1 MRIPVALL
9 LLLTGLSSHAQTT
22 QGLISGR
29 ILDLRTRK
37 PIGGARISYTST
49 VTDTGGSATSDRS
62 GYYILPLLSPAQY
75 RLRVAAGGYQD
86 QELYELDLRVAARL
100 EVIFRLRPLSDVWEK
115 EQYRSMVLPD
125 NESLVGFYGPDV
137 DTSRSGSFEAA
148 RARNGVLESTISDVI
163 EPAEVRE
170 LPLAGRDVYAALVL
184 QPGVTADA
192 GTSRGLGVSVN
203 GQRPSASNYLL
214 DGLENNQYL
223 TTGPLTTV
231 VPESIQEYRIS
242 TNNFSAEYGR
252 TSGFIANAVTRSGGA
267 TWHGLGYFNLLNELL
282 DANSFERNA
291 QGLPRPPQKEQQL
304 GFAAGGPLIANRL
317 FQSAALDYL
326 RSRSVLDPVTI
337 ALPTT
342 SYINSLP
349 AGSSARSLLNR
360 YSPPPAGGNG
370 TSALQEFAPPASV
383 DRYVGLERLDYLSR
397 DGTQRLMARVNV
409 SNDSRPDFIWSP
421 YKEFVSGLDQDS
433 TSLALAAVTT
443 LRPNLTNEARLGLSS
458 GVLQWNRAHPEIP
471 TLVSVQEGV
480 LLPGSLAA
488 YTYRNHGRNLEVVD
502 NLLWARGRHVFK
514 AGGGILV
521 RQLDGYLDFE
531 SKGLF
536 EFSNLSDFAASSP
549 SAYMIAVDRAAL
561 PDRQIPD
568 PSRTYRYSQ
577 YSVFVQDSFKATSRL
592 AFNFGLRYE
601 NFGAPINIGA
611 VKDAMVELGSG
622 NSLAQSLRAAH
633 IVYPGPG
640 DRQVYASDNN
650 NWAPRF
656 GFSYS
661 PRESGRTLL
670 RGAYGIFYDRPF
682 DNLWQTLSNNNFVYA
697 AAQFTPAPLNYL
709 ASPASLVKTVGGLTA
724 TRDLPYLTLFQ
735 PRIRD
740 GYAQNFFL
748 GVQHQVTESFS
759 LEINTTGS
767 LGRKLITTD
776 IVNRDLSLPAPPGEL
791 GRFAPDLSLI
801 NYRGNQGKSDYNAL
815 SVVSRYRGRHG
826 QLQIAYTW
834 SHSIDNQ
841 SDPLLNDL
849 FNLGFVSFSS
859 TSGDNRTAAY
869 ARQFDSQ
876 SDRGNSDFDQRHNLV
891 FYSIW
896 ELPAAF
902 RGSKAAALLRNWRV
916 SQVAAFR
923 SGFPFSVFAI
933 PTALPDQGGIFE
945 PARANLIDPAHVFL
959 NTAIPGGRQLL
970 NPAAFAPP
978 GATLGNTGRN
988 EFHGPG
994 VYNIDL
1000 SLARSIKLPRLGES
1014 GRLTLRADAYNFLNH
1029 ANLNSPGS
1037 SVLGFPGWGQANFG
1051 RVGENSSFPAA
1062 TPFIETPRRIQLL
1075 VRVEF

>member
-1 MRIPVALL
+1 MKTAVALL
-9 LLLTGLSSHAQTT
+9 LFLTSLAATAQTT

-29 ILDLRTRK
+29 ILDLRTGK
-37 PIGGARISYTST
+37 PIAGARISYIST
-49 VTDTGGSATSDRS
+49 ATDTGGSATSDRS

-75 RLRVAAGGYQD
+75 RLHVAAGGYQD
-86 QELYELDLRVAARL
+86 QELYEMDLQVAARL
-100 EVIFRLRPLSDVWEK
+100 EALFRLRPLSDVWEK
-115 EQYRSMVLPD
+115 GQYRSLVLPD

-148 RARNGVLESTISDVI
+148 RARGGVLESTISYVI
-163 EPAEVRE
+163 DPGDLRE

-184 QPGVTADA
+184 QAGVTADA
-192 GTSRGLGVSVN
+192 GTSRGLGISVN
-203 GQRPSASNYLL
+203 GQRPAASNYLL

-267 TWHGLGYFNLLNELL
+267 KWHGLGYFNLLNEVL
-282 DANSFERNA
+282 DANSFERNTA
-291 QGLPRPPQKEQQL
+291 GLPRPPQKELQL
-304 GFAAGGPLIANRL
+304 GFAAGGPLIASRL
-317 FQSAALDYL
+317 FQSTALDYL
-326 RSRSVLDPVTI
+326 RSRSVLDPTSI
-337 ALPTT
+337 GLPTT

-349 AGSSARSLLNR
+349 AGSTARDLLNR
-360 YSPPPAGGNG
+360 YSPPPIGGNG
-370 TSALQEFAPPASV
+370 TSATLELVPPASV

-397 DGTQRLMARVNV
+397 GGAQRLMARINV
-409 SNDSRPDFIWSP
+409 SNASRPDFVWSP
-421 YKEFVSGLDQDS
+421 YKDFVSGLDEDS

-458 GVLQWNRAHPEIP
+458 SVLQWNRAHPEIP
-471 TLVSVQEGV
+471 TLISAKEGV
-480 LLPGSLAA
+480 LLPGSLAP
-488 YTYRNHGRNLEVVD
+488 YSYRNHGRNLEAVD

-514 AGGGILV
+514 AGGSILV

-531 SKGLF
+531 SQGLF
-536 EFSNLSDFAASSP
+536 YFNNLSDFAASSP
-549 SAYMIAVDRAAL
+549 STYQVALDRAAL
-561 PDRQIPD
+561 PGRHIPD
-568 PSRTYRYSQ
+568 PNRTYRYNQ
-577 YSVFVQDSFKATSRL
+577 YSFFVQDSFKATSRL

-601 NFGAPINIGA
+601 NFGAPVNTGA
-611 VKDAMVELGSG
+611 VKDAVVELGPG
-622 NSLAQSLRAAH
+622 ISLAQSLVGAH

-640 DRQVYASDNN
+640 DRQLYASDNN

-661 PRESGRTLL
+661 PWENGRTVL

-682 DNLWQTLSNNNFVYA
+682 DNLWQTLSENNFVYA
-697 AAQFTPAPLNYL
+697 TSTFPPAPLDYL
-709 ASPASLVKTVGGLTA
+709 AAPASLAKTVGGLTPMS
-724 TRDLPYLTLFQ
+724 DLPHLTLFQ
-735 PRIRD
+735 PGIRD

-748 GVQHQVTESFS
+748 GVQQQITGNLQ
-759 LEINTTGS
+759 LEIDTTGS

-776 IVNRDLSLPAPPGEL
+776 IVNRTLSLQAPPGQPS
-791 GRFAPDLSLI
+791 RFAPGLPFID
-801 NYRGNQGKSDYNAL
+801 YRGNQGKSDYNAL
-815 SVVSRYRGRHG
+815 NVVGRYRARHG

-849 FNLGFVSFSS
+849 LNLGFVSFSA
-859 TSGDNRTAAY
+859 TSSGNLTAAY

-876 SDRGNSDFDQRHNLV
+876 SDRGSSDFDQRHNLV
-891 FYSIW
+891 FYSTW
-896 ELPAAF
+896 EMPSPF
-902 RGSKAAALLRNWRV
+902 RGSKVAAVLRNWRV

-933 PTALPDQGGIFE
+933 PTAQPGQGGTFD
-945 PARANLIDPAHVFL
+945 PNRANLIDPAHVFL
-959 NTAIPGGRQLL
+959 DTAIPGGRQLL
-970 NPAAFAPP
+970 NPAAFARP

-988 EFHGPG
+988 EFYGPG

-1000 SLARSIKLPRLGES
+1000 SLARTVRLARLGES

-1029 ANLNSPGS
+1029 ANLNNPGS
-1037 SVLGFPGWGQANFG
+1037 SVLGFPGWGQATFG

-1075 VRVEF
+1075 LRVEF